1 MAATPK
7 PKRQENKKI
16 ASKERKLNKEVI
28 LPQGGKRKASEKNA
42 VKTAKKLGAKKSFIN
57 SVRSMY

>member
-7 PKRQENKKI
+7 PKRQEQKKI

-28 LPQGGKRKASEKNA
+28 SKQPGVRKAREMGSAKL
-42 VKTAKKLGAKKSFIN
+42 AKKLGAKKSFVKSIK
-57 SVRSMY
+57 SMY